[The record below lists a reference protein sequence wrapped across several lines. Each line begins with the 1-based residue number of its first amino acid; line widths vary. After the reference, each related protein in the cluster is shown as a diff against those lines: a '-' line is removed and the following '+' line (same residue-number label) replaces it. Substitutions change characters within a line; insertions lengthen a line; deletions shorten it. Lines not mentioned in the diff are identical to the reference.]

1 MYPYLLVAIGGALG
15 SMLRYGAGVGVGS
28 FWKDSFPLGTLLI
41 NIVGSAVMGL
51 FVGLMARLLP
61 AWQNDARLFFAV
73 GVLGG
78 FTTFSSFSLDAITM
92 LERGD
97 VVPAAVYVVVS
108 VVGGLF
114 GLWLALLVMR
124 MGVTA

>member
-1 MYPYLLVAIGGALG
+1 MYPYLLVALGGAIG
-15 SMLRYGAGVGVGS
+15 SVLRYGSGVGVGRL
-28 FWKDSFPLGTLLI
+28 WRDSFPLGTLLI

-61 AWQNDARLFFAV
+61 AWQNEARLFFAV

-92 LERGD
+92 IERGNIL
-97 VVPAAVYVVVS
+97 PAALYVVVS

-114 GLWLALLVMR
+114 ALWLALLVMR
-124 MGVTA
+124 TGVGV